1 MPFPRT
7 DRLGFSVVTKKRH
20 TTTSAFTISQTN
32 SHSMIPTHSSF
43 NGVDDGYGCSDLGQI
58 CAFALR
64 NTAQRIGKTQKSHD
78 DISEHAE
85 LAGGKSR
92 KSKLCTRLITAL

>member
-1 MPFPRT
+1 
-7 DRLGFSVVTKKRH
+7 
-20 TTTSAFTISQTN
+20 
-32 SHSMIPTHSSF
+32 
-43 NGVDDGYGCSDLGQI
+43 LGQF